1 MHSPLSR
8 RADDHEQQSDD
19 DELNF
24 STLLDLEGNFI
35 SLFLGDASPSEP
47 DSMSPFPFASVQPDA
62 SRTLTRL
69 TQRLALDINT
79 RKLGHD
85 AYASSSSD
93 AEEDISSSFVGVSKV
108 HGKESST
115 KGNASGGSKSKDGAK
130 AARDGRV
137 GSDEAR
143 LGTKLKKSSVVLTD
157 EQELDGFVVAD
168 GEVLS
173 E

>member
-1 MHSPLSR
+1 MIPILPTHYR
-8 RADDHEQQSDD
+8 RSNVQSDD
-19 DELNF
+19 PC
-24 STLLDLEGNFI
+24 LD
-35 SLFLGDASPSEP
+35 
-47 DSMSPFPFASVQPDA
+47 
-62 SRTLTRL
+62 
-69 TQRLALDINT
+69 
-79 RKLGHD
+79 K
-85 AYASSSSD
+85 
-93 AEEDISSSFVGVSKV
+93 
-108 HGKESST
+108 SST

-143 LGTKLKKSSVVLTD
+143 LGTKLKKSSDVLTD